1 MNTLLKCFN
10 SSSCCKRRINNHL
23 HLRGL
28 DPSSFSPFPVC
39 KLLVMWDGYG
49 IHHEHLI
56 GEPQPPEERHLSS
69 NREGAHHILDKISGG
84 GSHCSR
90 WIFRPQQA
98 VCPMQR
104 SSAQT
109 TYQNHH
115 DPLNKKQ
122 RKQTKKPQNAQGL
135 TLNSGNQNSERDTG
149 MNIFIFSK
157 FHKKLL
163 S

>member
-1 MNTLLKCFN
+1 MLQSTKLNLNLNIIIFRKPKMSSHDHNEGGCIMNTLLKCFN

-56 GEPQPPEERHLSS
+56 GEPQPPEESHLSS

-109 TYQNHH
+109 TY
-115 DPLNKKQ
+115 
-122 RKQTKKPQNAQGL
+122 
-135 TLNSGNQNSERDTG
+135 
-149 MNIFIFSK
+149 
-157 FHKKLL
+157 
-163 S
+163 